1 VTGRHGVLITRQGQY
16 ALALLPRVTV
26 QLSEHLAIDQA
37 ERVQGDVLP
46 GALPLLIVD
55 FILLSAGVRPEG
67 LLVGEVVEP

>member
-16 ALALLPRVTV
+16 ALALLPRTTV
-26 QLSEHLAIDQA
+26 QLSEHLAVSQC
-37 ERVQGDVLP
+37 EHVQGDVLP
-46 GALPLLIVD
+46 GALPLLIAD